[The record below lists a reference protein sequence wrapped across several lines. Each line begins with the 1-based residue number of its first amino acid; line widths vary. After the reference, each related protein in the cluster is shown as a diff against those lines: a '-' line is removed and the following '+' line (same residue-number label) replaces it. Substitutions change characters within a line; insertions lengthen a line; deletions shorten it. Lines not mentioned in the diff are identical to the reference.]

1 MSKNVVFMLSPWLLD
16 GTLNSW
22 KYWCNKYDVTLFNLK
37 ETITHDMPVSWQK
50 YYLFDVL
57 DHNKIDY
64 NQVLIVDNNTII
76 HPECP
81 NFFKKTD
88 GKYCIVPD
96 ETNYNEIIK
105 GMGFLIDKI
114 FKKED
119 FPFYE
124 CGNTGFQIV
133 NKNHKKLFGLM
144 IDYYYENVDIINSCG
159 FLKITPEQ
167 LFLNFILRNQKID
180 LKLLPWKFNMTYMHV
195 KEIIGNSMIHTKV
208 GHIMNFNGLPK
219 KTISDWVEM
228 TYNHLYNI
236 NSINK

>member
-144 IDYYYENVDIINSCG
+144 
-159 FLKITPEQ
+159 TP
-167 LFLNFILRNQKID
+167 
-180 LKLLPWKFNMTYMHV
+180 LPSMKRTFKPNKMNYKQNMTLWITQE
-195 KEIIGNSMIHTKV
+195 KEK
-208 GHIMNFNGLPK
+208 L
-219 KTISDWVEM
+219 
-228 TYNHLYNI
+228 NI
-236 NSINK
+236 QRLAIN